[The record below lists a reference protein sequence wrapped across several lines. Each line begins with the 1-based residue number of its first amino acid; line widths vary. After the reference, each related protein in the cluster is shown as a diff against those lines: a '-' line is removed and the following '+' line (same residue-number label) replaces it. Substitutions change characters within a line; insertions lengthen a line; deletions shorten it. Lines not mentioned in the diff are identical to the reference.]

1 MQKHTTALYF
11 YNVYAKRVH
20 TNIKKKKMLDR
31 NSYIG
36 MKFVVDET
44 TVYVVVDR
52 NSELYLDSVMHRDL
66 DGSHYGV

>member
-1 MQKHTTALYF
+1 
-11 YNVYAKRVH
+11 
-20 TNIKKKKMLDR
+20 MLDR

-66 DGSHYGV
+66 D